1 MRASCPVVPDSRGHA
16 VGNIFVDDDYG
27 SNPFSRSNIRWD
39 VFHDFVAVKTVHEF
53 INILFRD
60 VVTNAGHRVAVFPDG

>member
-1 MRASCPVVPDSRGHA
+1 MRTSCPVVPDGEGHA

-27 SNPFSRSNIRWD
+27 EQSLFPFEYSLGC
-39 VFHDFVAVKTVHEF
+39 FHDFVAVKTVHEF